1 MDKKVKTKDLTFG
14 EALEAVKKG
23 ELIAREG
30 WNGKNMF
37 VFQRPKDS
45 LSAEMII
52 NVVKSLPQKVKDY
65 YIGQFAH
72 TPAEE
77 KAGKGPAQLSVVFH
91 AYLCMKSADGSIING
106 WTATTTDMLA
116 IDWKIL
122 P

>member
-14 EALEAVKKG
+14 EALEAVKKD

-37 VFQRPKDS
+37 VFQRPKDN

-52 NVVKSLPQKVKDY
+52 DKVKSLPQKVKDY

-72 TPAEE
+72 TPTER
-77 KAGKGPAQLSVVFH
+77 KAGIGPADTYVVFH
-91 AYLCMKSADGSIING
+91 AYLCMKSADGDIING
-106 WTATTTDMLA
+106 WLASQTDMLA